1 MLEQQ
6 QTISFSDYS
15 SLYDLIIPKDNLLRQ
30 ITDLVD
36 FSFVYQELQDKYCH
50 DNGRTAESPIRMFKY
65 LLLKVIYD
73 ISDVDVVERTRYDM
87 SFKYFLGLT
96 PEETN
101 LINPSSLTKFRR
113 LRLKNMDLLDLLIK
127 KTVSI
132 AIEAGVLK
140 SRTIIV
146 DATHTHSRSNPISAA
161 KSLEYYCKAV
171 IKVVNSVDDSMEL
184 PELPKEKKYSS
195 IMTAAKTIVAT
206 VEADAATANMPAVKE
221 RLNMLKETISDAETR
236 GVISKDEDARTG
248 HKTAHSSFFGYKTHI
263 AMSDE
268 RIITAATVTSGEK
281 GDGQQL
287 PELIKKTEEAG
298 MEVDSIVADK
308 AYSSKENLKMAKEN
322 NMRLSARLS
331 SVIDGNRTNKLPFEY
346 NKDADLYV
354 CPAGHLAKWKEMN
367 NRKNDKRHR
376 NSSITYYFD
385 VDKCK
390 VCPLREGC
398 YKEGAKTKTYAIT
411 IKSDEQLEQIEY
423 QKTEEFINLQRK
435 RYKIEAK
442 NSELK
447 NVLGY
452 DRALSYG
459 LSCMEMQ
466 GALTIFAAN
475 VKRIIKLMQNA
486 YKNLLHQFLCIF
498 IHSTSII
505 FNAKTESGSINVTRN
520 TDHSPAFSS
529 FKTMKDRILHKWL
542 NKQFTAWPFAVFFL
556 KFNLVVKHIHKPE
569 LLQI

>member
-30 ITDLVD
+30 INDLVD

-65 LLLKVIYD
+65 LLLKVIYN
-73 ISDVDVVERTRYDM
+73 IS
-87 SFKYFLGLT
+87 
-96 PEETN
+96 
-101 LINPSSLTKFRR
+101 
-113 LRLKNMDLLDLLIK
+113 
-127 KTVSI
+127 
-132 AIEAGVLK
+132 
-140 SRTIIV
+140 
-146 DATHTHSRSNPISAA
+146 
-161 KSLEYYCKAV
+161 
-171 IKVVNSVDDSMEL
+171 
-184 PELPKEKKYSS
+184 
-195 IMTAAKTIVAT
+195 
-206 VEADAATANMPAVKE
+206 
-221 RLNMLKETISDAETR
+221 
-236 GVISKDEDARTG
+236 DEDARTG
-248 HKTAHSSFFGYKTHI
+248 HKTAHSSFFGYKTHM

-398 YKEGAKTKTYAIT
+398 YKEGAKTKTYAVT

-486 YKNLLHQFLCIF
+486 
-498 IHSTSII
+498 
-505 FNAKTESGSINVTRN
+505 
-520 TDHSPAFSS
+520 
-529 FKTMKDRILHKWL
+529 
-542 NKQFTAWPFAVFFL
+542 
-556 KFNLVVKHIHKPE
+556 
-569 LLQI
+569 

>member
-30 ITDLVD
+30 INDLVD

-65 LLLKVIYD
+65 LLLKVIYN

-113 LRLKNMDLLDLLIK
+113 LRLKDMDLLDLLIK

-140 SRTIIV
+140 SKTVIV
-146 DATHTHSRSNPISAA
+146 DATHSLSRSNPISAA
-161 KSLEYYCKAV
+161 KSLEYYCKTV
-171 IKVVNSVDDSMEL
+171 IKVVNSVDDSMVL
-184 PELPKEKKYSS
+184 PELPEEKKYSS
-195 IMTAAKTIVAT
+195 IMKAAKAIVAT

-221 RLNMLKETISDAETR
+221 RLNMLKETIEDAETR
-236 GVISKDEDARTG
+236 GVTSKDEDARTG
-248 HKTAHSSFFGYKTHI
+248 HKTANSSFFGYKTHI
-263 AMSDE
+263 SMSDE

-281 GDGQQL
+281 GDGLQL
-287 PELIKKTEEAG
+287 PELIEKTESAG
-298 MEVDSIVADK
+298 MQIENIVADT
-308 AYSSKENLKMAKEN
+308 AYSSKSNLELAKSKN
-322 NMRLSARLS
+322 IKLAAPLNP
-331 SVIDGNRTNKLPFEY
+331 VVNGNDQHKLNFEY

-354 CPAGHLAKWKEMN
+354 CPAGHMALFKTRR
-367 NRKNDKRHR
+367 NRLSDKKHR
-376 NSSITYYFD
+376 NAQFIYYFD

-390 VCPLREGC
+390 VCPLRDGC
-398 YKEGAKTKTYAIT
+398 YKPGAKSKTYHVT
-411 IKSDEQLEQIEY
+411 IKTDEQIEQLEFQESDTF
-423 QKTEEFINLQRK
+423 KELQRK

-447 NVLGY
+447 NTLGY

-475 VKRIIKLMQNA
+475 VKRILKLM
-486 YKNLLHQFLCIF
+486 
-498 IHSTSII
+498 
-505 FNAKTESGSINVTRN
+505 
-520 TDHSPAFSS
+520 
-529 FKTMKDRILHKWL
+529 HK
-542 NKQFTAWPFAVFFL
+542 A
-556 KFNLVVKHIHKPE
+556 
-569 LLQI
+569 

>member
-30 ITDLVD
+30 INDLVD

-65 LLLKVIYD
+65 LLLKVIYN

-113 LRLKNMDLLDLLIK
+113 LRLKDMDLLDLLIK

-140 SRTIIV
+140 SKTVIV
-146 DATHTHSRSNPISAA
+146 DATHSLSRSNPISAA
-161 KSLEYYCKAV
+161 KSLEYYCKTV
-171 IKVVNSVDDSMEL
+171 IKVVNSVDDSMVL
-184 PELPKEKKYSS
+184 PELPEEKKYSS
-195 IMTAAKTIVAT
+195 IMKAAKAIVAT

-221 RLNMLKETISDAETR
+221 RLNMLKETIEDAETR
-236 GVISKDEDARTG
+236 GVTSKDEDARTG
-248 HKTAHSSFFGYKTHI
+248 HKTANSSFFGYKTHI
-263 AMSDE
+263 SMSDE

-281 GDGQQL
+281 GDGLQL
-287 PELIKKTEEAG
+287 PELIEKTESAG
-298 MEVDSIVADK
+298 MQIENIVADT
-308 AYSSKENLKMAKEN
+308 AYSSKSNLELAKSKN
-322 NMRLSARLS
+322 IKLAAPLNP
-331 SVIDGNRTNKLPFEY
+331 VVNGNGQHKLNFEY

-354 CPAGHLAKWKEMN
+354 CPAGHMALFKTRR
-367 NRKNDKRHR
+367 NRLSDKKHR
-376 NSSITYYFD
+376 NAQFIYYFD

-390 VCPLREGC
+390 VCPLRDGC
-398 YKEGAKTKTYAIT
+398 YKPGAKSKTYHVT
-411 IKSDEQLEQIEY
+411 IKTDEQIEQLEFQESDTF
-423 QKTEEFINLQRK
+423 KELQRK

-447 NVLGY
+447 NTLGY

-475 VKRIIKLMQNA
+475 VKRILKLM
-486 YKNLLHQFLCIF
+486 
-498 IHSTSII
+498 
-505 FNAKTESGSINVTRN
+505 
-520 TDHSPAFSS
+520 
-529 FKTMKDRILHKWL
+529 HK
-542 NKQFTAWPFAVFFL
+542 A
-556 KFNLVVKHIHKPE
+556 
-569 LLQI
+569 

>member
-15 SLYDLIIPKDNLLRQ
+15 SLYNLIIPKDNLLRQ
-30 ITDLVD
+30 INDLVD

-65 LLLKVIYD
+65 LLLKVIYN
-73 ISDVDVVERTRYDM
+73 ISDVDVVERARYDM

-113 LRLKNMDLLDLLIK
+113 LRLKDMDLLDLLIK

-132 AIEAGVLK
+132 AIEVGVLK
-140 SRTIIV
+140 SKTVIV

-195 IMTAAKTIVAT
+195 IMNAAKTIVAT

-236 GVISKDEDARTG
+236 GVTSKDEDARTG
-248 HKTAHSSFFGYKTHI
+248 HKTAHSSFFGYKTHM

-287 PELIKKTEEAG
+287 PELIRKTEEAG

-322 NMRLSARLS
+322 NMHLSARLS
-331 SVIDGNRTNKLPFEY
+331 SVIDGNRTNKLPFE
-346 NKDADLYV
+346 
-354 CPAGHLAKWKEMN
+354 PQI
-367 NRKNDKRHR
+367 R
-376 NSSITYYFD
+376 N
-385 VDKCK
+385 
-390 VCPLREGC
+390 L
-398 YKEGAKTKTYAIT
+398 
-411 IKSDEQLEQIEY
+411 
-423 QKTEEFINLQRK
+423 
-435 RYKIEAK
+435 
-442 NSELK
+442 
-447 NVLGY
+447 
-452 DRALSYG
+452 
-459 LSCMEMQ
+459 
-466 GALTIFAAN
+466 
-475 VKRIIKLMQNA
+475 
-486 YKNLLHQFLCIF
+486 
-498 IHSTSII
+498 
-505 FNAKTESGSINVTRN
+505 
-520 TDHSPAFSS
+520 
-529 FKTMKDRILHKWL
+529 
-542 NKQFTAWPFAVFFL
+542 
-556 KFNLVVKHIHKPE
+556 
-569 LLQI
+569 

>member
-6 QTISFSDYS
+6 QAISFSDYS

-30 ITDLVD
+30 INDLMD

-65 LLLKVIYD
+65 LLLKVIYN
-73 ISDVDVVERTRYDM
+73 IS
-87 SFKYFLGLT
+87 
-96 PEETN
+96 
-101 LINPSSLTKFRR
+101 
-113 LRLKNMDLLDLLIK
+113 
-127 KTVSI
+127 
-132 AIEAGVLK
+132 
-140 SRTIIV
+140 
-146 DATHTHSRSNPISAA
+146 
-161 KSLEYYCKAV
+161 
-171 IKVVNSVDDSMEL
+171 
-184 PELPKEKKYSS
+184 
-195 IMTAAKTIVAT
+195 
-206 VEADAATANMPAVKE
+206 
-221 RLNMLKETISDAETR
+221 
-236 GVISKDEDARTG
+236 DEDARTG
-248 HKTAHSSFFGYKTHI
+248 HKTAHSSFFGYKTHM

-287 PELIKKTEEAG
+287 PELIRKTEEAG

-322 NMRLSARLS
+322 NMHLSARLS

-398 YKEGAKTKTYAIT
+398 YKEGAKTKTYAVT

-475 VKRIIKLMQNA
+475 VKRILKLMQNA
-486 YKNLLHQFLCIF
+486 
-498 IHSTSII
+498 
-505 FNAKTESGSINVTRN
+505 
-520 TDHSPAFSS
+520 
-529 FKTMKDRILHKWL
+529 
-542 NKQFTAWPFAVFFL
+542 
-556 KFNLVVKHIHKPE
+556 
-569 LLQI
+569 

>member
-30 ITDLVD
+30 INDLVD

-65 LLLKVIYD
+65 LLLKVIYN

-113 LRLKNMDLLDLLIK
+113 LRLKDMDLLDLLIK

-140 SRTIIV
+140 SKTVIV
-146 DATHTHSRSNPISAA
+146 DATHSLSRSNPICAA
-161 KSLEYYCKAV
+161 KSLEYYCKTV
-171 IKVVNSVDDSMEL
+171 IKVVNSVDDSMVL
-184 PELPKEKKYSS
+184 PELPEEKKYSS
-195 IMTAAKTIVAT
+195 IMKAAKAIVAI

-221 RLNMLKETISDAETR
+221 RLNMLKETIEDAETR
-236 GVISKDEDARTG
+236 GVTSKDEDARTG
-248 HKTAHSSFFGYKTHI
+248 HKTANSSFFGYKTHI
-263 AMSDE
+263 SMSDE

-281 GDGQQL
+281 GDGLQL
-287 PELIKKTEEAG
+287 PELIEKTESAG
-298 MEVDSIVADK
+298 MQIENIVADT
-308 AYSSKENLKMAKEN
+308 AYSSKSNLELAKSKN
-322 NMRLSARLS
+322 IKLAAPLNP
-331 SVIDGNRTNKLPFEY
+331 VVNGNGQHKLNFEY

-354 CPAGHLAKWKEMN
+354 CPAGHMALFKTRR
-367 NRKNDKRHR
+367 NRLSDKKHR
-376 NSSITYYFD
+376 NAQFIYYFD

-390 VCPLREGC
+390 VCPLRDGC
-398 YKEGAKTKTYAIT
+398 YKPGAKSKTYHVT
-411 IKSDEQLEQIEY
+411 IKTDEQIEQLEFQESDTF
-423 QKTEEFINLQRK
+423 KELQRK

-447 NVLGY
+447 NTLGY

-475 VKRIIKLMQNA
+475 VKRILKLM
-486 YKNLLHQFLCIF
+486 
-498 IHSTSII
+498 
-505 FNAKTESGSINVTRN
+505 
-520 TDHSPAFSS
+520 
-529 FKTMKDRILHKWL
+529 HK
-542 NKQFTAWPFAVFFL
+542 A
-556 KFNLVVKHIHKPE
+556 
-569 LLQI
+569 

>member
-30 ITDLVD
+30 INDLVD

-65 LLLKVIYD
+65 LLLKVIYN

-113 LRLKNMDLLDLLIK
+113 LRLKDMDLLDLLIK

-140 SRTIIV
+140 SKTVIV
-146 DATHTHSRSNPISAA
+146 DATHSLSRSNPISAA
-161 KSLEYYCKAV
+161 KSLEYYCKTV
-171 IKVVNSVDDSMEL
+171 IKVVNSVDDSMVL
-184 PELPKEKKYSS
+184 PELPEEKKYSS
-195 IMTAAKTIVAT
+195 IMKAAKAIVAT

-221 RLNMLKETISDAETR
+221 RLNMLKETIEDAETR
-236 GVISKDEDARTG
+236 GVTSKDEDARTG
-248 HKTAHSSFFGYKTHI
+248 HKTANSSFFGYKTHI
-263 AMSDE
+263 SMSDE

-281 GDGQQL
+281 GDGLQL
-287 PELIKKTEEAG
+287 PELIEKTESAG
-298 MEVDSIVADK
+298 MQIENIVADT
-308 AYSSKENLKMAKEN
+308 AYSSKSNLELAKSKN
-322 NMRLSARLS
+322 IKLAAPLNP
-331 SVIDGNRTNKLPFEY
+331 VVNGNGQHKLNFEY

-354 CPAGHLAKWKEMN
+354 CPAGHMALFKTRR
-367 NRKNDKRHR
+367 NRLSDKKHR
-376 NSSITYYFD
+376 NAQFIYYFD

-390 VCPLREGC
+390 VCPLRDGC
-398 YKEGAKTKTYAIT
+398 YKPGAKSKIYHVT
-411 IKSDEQLEQIEY
+411 IKTDEQIEQLEFQESDTF
-423 QKTEEFINLQRK
+423 KELQRK

-447 NVLGY
+447 NTLGY

-475 VKRIIKLMQNA
+475 VKRILKLM
-486 YKNLLHQFLCIF
+486 
-498 IHSTSII
+498 
-505 FNAKTESGSINVTRN
+505 
-520 TDHSPAFSS
+520 
-529 FKTMKDRILHKWL
+529 HK
-542 NKQFTAWPFAVFFL
+542 A
-556 KFNLVVKHIHKPE
+556 
-569 LLQI
+569 

>member
-6 QTISFSDYS
+6 QAISFSDYS

-65 LLLKVIYD
+65 LLLKVIYN
-73 ISDVDVVERTRYDM
+73 IS
-87 SFKYFLGLT
+87 
-96 PEETN
+96 
-101 LINPSSLTKFRR
+101 
-113 LRLKNMDLLDLLIK
+113 
-127 KTVSI
+127 
-132 AIEAGVLK
+132 
-140 SRTIIV
+140 
-146 DATHTHSRSNPISAA
+146 
-161 KSLEYYCKAV
+161 
-171 IKVVNSVDDSMEL
+171 
-184 PELPKEKKYSS
+184 
-195 IMTAAKTIVAT
+195 
-206 VEADAATANMPAVKE
+206 
-221 RLNMLKETISDAETR
+221 
-236 GVISKDEDARTG
+236 DEDARTG
-248 HKTAHSSFFGYKTHI
+248 HKTAHSSFFGYKTHM

-268 RIITAATVTSGEK
+268 RIITAATVTSSEK

-308 AYSSKENLKMAKEN
+308 AYSSKEDLKMAKEN

-486 YKNLLHQFLCIF
+486 
-498 IHSTSII
+498 
-505 FNAKTESGSINVTRN
+505 
-520 TDHSPAFSS
+520 
-529 FKTMKDRILHKWL
+529 
-542 NKQFTAWPFAVFFL
+542 
-556 KFNLVVKHIHKPE
+556 
-569 LLQI
+569 

>member
-1 MLEQQ
+1 MLQQQ
-6 QTISFSDYS
+6 QTILFSDYS
-15 SLYDLIIPKDNLLRQ
+15 SLYDLIIPKDNMLRQ
-30 ITDLVD
+30 INDLVD
-36 FSFVYQELQDKYCH
+36 FSFVHKELQDKYCH

-65 LLLKVIYD
+65 LLLKVIYN
-73 ISDVDVVERTRYDM
+73 ISDVDVVERARYDM

-96 PEETN
+96 PEENN

-113 LRLKNMDLLDLLIK
+113 LRLKDIELLDLLIK

-132 AIEAGVLK
+132 AIEVGVLK
-140 SRTIIV
+140 SKTIIV
-146 DATHTHSRSNPISAA
+146 DATHTLSRSNPISAA
-161 KSLEYYCKAV
+161 KNLEYYCKAV
-171 IKVVNSVDDSMEL
+171 IKVVNSVDDSIEL

-195 IMTAAKTIVAT
+195 IMNAAKTIVAA
-206 VEADAATANMPAVKE
+206 VEADTATANMPAVKE

-248 HKTAHSSFFGYKTHI
+248 HKTANSSFFGYKTHI

-287 PELIKKTEEAG
+287 PKLVKKTEDAG
-298 MEVDSIVADK
+298 MEVDSIVADT
-308 AYSSKENLKMAKEN
+308 AYSSKENLRMAKEN
-322 NMRLSARLS
+322 NMHLSARLS

-354 CPAGHLAKWKEMN
+354 CPAGHLAKRKEKN
-367 NRKNDKRHR
+367 NRKDGKRLR

-398 YKEGAKTKTYAIT
+398 YKEGAKTKTYMVT

-423 QKTEEFINLQRK
+423 QKTEEFMSLQRK

-475 VKRIIKLMQNA
+475 VKRIIKLKQNA
-486 YKNLLHQFLCIF
+486 
-498 IHSTSII
+498 
-505 FNAKTESGSINVTRN
+505 
-520 TDHSPAFSS
+520 
-529 FKTMKDRILHKWL
+529 
-542 NKQFTAWPFAVFFL
+542 
-556 KFNLVVKHIHKPE
+556 
-569 LLQI
+569 

>member
-30 ITDLVD
+30 INDLVD

-65 LLLKVIYD
+65 LLLKVIYN

-101 LINPSSLTKFRR
+101 LINPSTLTKFRR
-113 LRLKNMDLLDLLIK
+113 LRLKDMDLLDLLIK

-140 SRTIIV
+140 SKTVIV
-146 DATHTHSRSNPISAA
+146 DATHSLSRSNPISAA
-161 KSLEYYCKAV
+161 KSLEYYCKTV
-171 IKVVNSVDDSMEL
+171 IKVVNSVDDSMVL
-184 PELPKEKKYSS
+184 PELPEEKKYSS
-195 IMTAAKTIVAT
+195 IMKAAKAIVAT

-221 RLNMLKETISDAETR
+221 RLNMLKETIEDAETR
-236 GVISKDEDARTG
+236 GVTSKDEDARTG
-248 HKTAHSSFFGYKTHI
+248 HKTANSSFFGYKTHI
-263 AMSDE
+263 SMSDE

-281 GDGQQL
+281 GDGLQL
-287 PELIKKTEEAG
+287 PELIEKTESAG
-298 MEVDSIVADK
+298 MQIENIVADT
-308 AYSSKENLKMAKEN
+308 AYSSKSNLELAKSKN
-322 NMRLSARLS
+322 IKLAAPLNP
-331 SVIDGNRTNKLPFEY
+331 VVNGNGQHKLNFEY

-354 CPAGHLAKWKEMN
+354 CPAGHMALFKTRR
-367 NRKNDKRHR
+367 NRLSDKKHR
-376 NSSITYYFD
+376 NAQFIYYFD

-390 VCPLREGC
+390 VCPLRDGC
-398 YKEGAKTKTYAIT
+398 YKPGAKSKTYHVT
-411 IKSDEQLEQIEY
+411 IKTDEQIEQLEFQESDTF
-423 QKTEEFINLQRK
+423 KELQRK

-447 NVLGY
+447 NTLGY

-475 VKRIIKLMQNA
+475 VKRILKLM
-486 YKNLLHQFLCIF
+486 
-498 IHSTSII
+498 
-505 FNAKTESGSINVTRN
+505 
-520 TDHSPAFSS
+520 
-529 FKTMKDRILHKWL
+529 HK
-542 NKQFTAWPFAVFFL
+542 A
-556 KFNLVVKHIHKPE
+556 
-569 LLQI
+569 

>member
-1 MLEQQ
+1 M
-6 QTISFSDYS
+6 
-15 SLYDLIIPKDNLLRQ
+15 
-30 ITDLVD
+30 
-36 FSFVYQELQDKYCH
+36 
-50 DNGRTAESPIRMFKY
+50 
-65 LLLKVIYD
+65 
-73 ISDVDVVERTRYDM
+73 
-87 SFKYFLGLT
+87 
-96 PEETN
+96 
-101 LINPSSLTKFRR
+101 
-113 LRLKNMDLLDLLIK
+113 
-127 KTVSI
+127 
-132 AIEAGVLK
+132 
-140 SRTIIV
+140 
-146 DATHTHSRSNPISAA
+146 HSRSNPISAA

-184 PELPKEKKYSS
+184 PELPIEKKYSS
-195 IMTAAKTIVAT
+195 IMKAAKAIVVT

-248 HKTAHSSFFGYKTHI
+248 HKTAHSSFFGYKTHM

-268 RIITAATVTSGEK
+268 RIITASIVTSGEK

-331 SVIDGNRTNKLPFEY
+331 AVIDCNRTNKLPFEY

-390 VCPLREGC
+390 VCPLRKGC
-398 YKEGAKTKTYAIT
+398 YKEGAKTKTYAVT

-475 VKRIIKLMQNA
+475 AKRIIKLMQNA
-486 YKNLLHQFLCIF
+486 
-498 IHSTSII
+498 
-505 FNAKTESGSINVTRN
+505 
-520 TDHSPAFSS
+520 
-529 FKTMKDRILHKWL
+529 
-542 NKQFTAWPFAVFFL
+542 
-556 KFNLVVKHIHKPE
+556 
-569 LLQI
+569 

>member
-30 ITDLVD
+30 INDLVD

-65 LLLKVIYD
+65 LLLKVIYN
-73 ISDVDVVERTRYDM
+73 ISDVDVVERARYDM

-113 LRLKNMDLLDLLIK
+113 LRLKDMELLDLLIK

-132 AIEAGVLK
+132 AIEVGVLK
-140 SRTIIV
+140 SKTVIV
-146 DATHTHSRSNPISAA
+146 DATHTYSRSNPISAA
-161 KSLEYYCKAV
+161 KSLEYYCKTV
-171 IKVVNSVDDSMEL
+171 IKVVNSVDDSMVL
-184 PELPKEKKYSS
+184 PELPEEKKYSS
-195 IMTAAKTIVAT
+195 IMKAAKAIVAT

-221 RLNMLKETISDAETR
+221 LLNMLKETIEDAEIRSIT
-236 GVISKDEDARTG
+236 SKDEDARIG
-248 HKTAHSSFFGYKTHI
+248 HKTANSSFFGYKTHM

-287 PELIKKTEEAG
+287 PALIEKTESAG
-298 MEVDSIVADK
+298 MQIENIVADT
-308 AYSSKENLKMAKEN
+308 AYSSKSNLELAKSKN
-322 NMRLSARLS
+322 IKLAAPLNP
-331 SVIDGNRTNKLPFEY
+331 VVNGNGQHKLNFEY

-354 CPAGHLAKWKEMN
+354 CPAGHMALFKTRR
-367 NRKNDKRHR
+367 NRLSDKKHR
-376 NSSITYYFD
+376 NAQFIYYFD

-390 VCPLREGC
+390 VCPLRDGC
-398 YKEGAKTKTYAIT
+398 YKPGAKSKTYHVT
-411 IKSDEQLEQIEY
+411 IKTDEQIEQLEFQESDTF
-423 QKTEEFINLQRK
+423 KELQRK

-447 NVLGY
+447 NTLGY

-475 VKRIIKLMQNA
+475 VKRILKLM
-486 YKNLLHQFLCIF
+486 
-498 IHSTSII
+498 
-505 FNAKTESGSINVTRN
+505 
-520 TDHSPAFSS
+520 
-529 FKTMKDRILHKWL
+529 HK
-542 NKQFTAWPFAVFFL
+542 A
-556 KFNLVVKHIHKPE
+556 
-569 LLQI
+569 

>member
-6 QTISFSDYS
+6 QAISFSDYS

-30 ITDLVD
+30 INDLMD

-65 LLLKVIYD
+65 LLLKVIYN
-73 ISDVDVVERTRYDM
+73 IS
-87 SFKYFLGLT
+87 
-96 PEETN
+96 
-101 LINPSSLTKFRR
+101 
-113 LRLKNMDLLDLLIK
+113 
-127 KTVSI
+127 
-132 AIEAGVLK
+132 
-140 SRTIIV
+140 
-146 DATHTHSRSNPISAA
+146 
-161 KSLEYYCKAV
+161 
-171 IKVVNSVDDSMEL
+171 
-184 PELPKEKKYSS
+184 
-195 IMTAAKTIVAT
+195 
-206 VEADAATANMPAVKE
+206 
-221 RLNMLKETISDAETR
+221 
-236 GVISKDEDARTG
+236 DEDARTG
-248 HKTAHSSFFGYKTHI
+248 HKTAHSSFFGYKTHM

-298 MEVDSIVADK
+298 MEIDSIVADK

-398 YKEGAKTKTYAIT
+398 YKEGAKTKTYAVT

-475 VKRIIKLMQNA
+475 VKRILKLMQNA
-486 YKNLLHQFLCIF
+486 
-498 IHSTSII
+498 
-505 FNAKTESGSINVTRN
+505 
-520 TDHSPAFSS
+520 
-529 FKTMKDRILHKWL
+529 
-542 NKQFTAWPFAVFFL
+542 
-556 KFNLVVKHIHKPE
+556 
-569 LLQI
+569 

>member
-1 MLEQQ
+1 
-6 QTISFSDYS
+6 
-15 SLYDLIIPKDNLLRQ
+15 
-30 ITDLVD
+30 
-36 FSFVYQELQDKYCH
+36 
-50 DNGRTAESPIRMFKY
+50 
-65 LLLKVIYD
+65 
-73 ISDVDVVERTRYDM
+73 
-87 SFKYFLGLT
+87 
-96 PEETN
+96 
-101 LINPSSLTKFRR
+101 
-113 LRLKNMDLLDLLIK
+113 
-127 KTVSI
+127 
-132 AIEAGVLK
+132 
-140 SRTIIV
+140 
-146 DATHTHSRSNPISAA
+146 
-161 KSLEYYCKAV
+161 
-171 IKVVNSVDDSMEL
+171 ME
-184 PELPKEKKYSS
+184 
-195 IMTAAKTIVAT
+195 I
-206 VEADAATANMPAVKE
+206 
-221 RLNMLKETISDAETR
+221 
-236 GVISKDEDARTG
+236 
-248 HKTAHSSFFGYKTHI
+248 
-263 AMSDE
+263 
-268 RIITAATVTSGEK
+268 
-281 GDGQQL
+281 
-287 PELIKKTEEAG
+287 
-298 MEVDSIVADK
+298 DSIVADK

-486 YKNLLHQFLCIF
+486 
-498 IHSTSII
+498 
-505 FNAKTESGSINVTRN
+505 
-520 TDHSPAFSS
+520 
-529 FKTMKDRILHKWL
+529 
-542 NKQFTAWPFAVFFL
+542 
-556 KFNLVVKHIHKPE
+556 
-569 LLQI
+569 

>member
-1 MLEQQ
+1 MLQQQ
-6 QTISFSDYS
+6 QTILFSDYS

-30 ITDLVD
+30 INDLVD
-36 FSFVYQELQDKYCH
+36 FSFVHKELQDKYCH

-65 LLLKVIYD
+65 LLLKVIYN
-73 ISDVDVVERTRYDM
+73 ISDVDVVERARYDM

-96 PEETN
+96 PEENN

-113 LRLKNMDLLDLLIK
+113 LRLKDIELLDLLIK

-132 AIEAGVLK
+132 AIEVGVLK
-140 SRTIIV
+140 SKTIIV
-146 DATHTHSRSNPISAA
+146 DATHTLSRSNPISAA
-161 KSLEYYCKAV
+161 KNLEYYCKAV
-171 IKVVNSVDDSMEL
+171 IKVVNSVDDSIEL

-195 IMTAAKTIVAT
+195 IMNAAKTIVAA
-206 VEADAATANMPAVKE
+206 VEADTATANMPAVKE

-248 HKTAHSSFFGYKTHI
+248 HKTANSSFFGYKTHI

-287 PELIKKTEEAG
+287 PKLVKKTEDAG
-298 MEVDSIVADK
+298 MEVDSIVADT
-308 AYSSKENLKMAKEN
+308 AYSSKENLRMAKEN
-322 NMRLSARLS
+322 NMHLSARLS

-354 CPAGHLAKWKEMN
+354 CPAGHLAKRKEKN
-367 NRKNDKRHR
+367 NRKDGKRLR

-398 YKEGAKTKTYAIT
+398 YKKGAKTKTYMVT

-423 QKTEEFINLQRK
+423 QKTEEFMSLQRK

-475 VKRIIKLMQNA
+475 VKRIIKLKQNA
-486 YKNLLHQFLCIF
+486 
-498 IHSTSII
+498 
-505 FNAKTESGSINVTRN
+505 
-520 TDHSPAFSS
+520 
-529 FKTMKDRILHKWL
+529 
-542 NKQFTAWPFAVFFL
+542 
-556 KFNLVVKHIHKPE
+556 
-569 LLQI
+569 

>member
-30 ITDLVD
+30 INDLVD

-65 LLLKVIYD
+65 LLLKVIYN
-73 ISDVDVVERTRYDM
+73 ISDVDVVERARYDM

-113 LRLKNMDLLDLLIK
+113 LRLKDMELLDLLIK

-132 AIEAGVLK
+132 AIEVGVLK
-140 SRTIIV
+140 SKTVIV
-146 DATHTHSRSNPISAA
+146 DATHTYSRSNPISAA
-161 KSLEYYCKAV
+161 KSLEYYCKTV
-171 IKVVNSVDDSMEL
+171 IKVVNSVDDSMVL
-184 PELPKEKKYSS
+184 PELPEEKKYSS
-195 IMTAAKTIVAT
+195 IMKAAKAIVAT

-221 RLNMLKETISDAETR
+221 RLNMLKETIEDAEIRSIT
-236 GVISKDEDARTG
+236 SKDEDARIG
-248 HKTAHSSFFGYKTHI
+248 HKTANSSFFGYKTHI

-287 PELIKKTEEAG
+287 PALIEK
-298 MEVDSIVADK
+298 
-308 AYSSKENLKMAKEN
+308 
-322 NMRLSARLS
+322 R
-331 SVIDGNRTNKLPFEY
+331 NRQNTLNFEY
-346 NKDADLYV
+346 NKDADMYV
-354 CPAGHLAKWKEMN
+354 CPAGHMAVRKSREFRTNDKAH
-367 NRKNDKRHR
+367 KNDRFR
-376 NSSITYYFD
+376 YFFD
-385 VDKCK
+385 IDKCK
-390 VCPLREGC
+390 VCPLRNGC
-398 YKEGAKTKTYAIT
+398 YRPGAKSKCFNVT
-411 IKSDEQLEQIEY
+411 IKTEAQKELLEY
-423 QKTEEFINLQRK
+423 QKTPEFAQLQRK

-447 NVLGY
+447 NTLGY

-475 VKRIIKLMQNA
+475 VKRILKLM
-486 YKNLLHQFLCIF
+486 
-498 IHSTSII
+498 
-505 FNAKTESGSINVTRN
+505 
-520 TDHSPAFSS
+520 
-529 FKTMKDRILHKWL
+529 HK
-542 NKQFTAWPFAVFFL
+542 A
-556 KFNLVVKHIHKPE
+556 
-569 LLQI
+569 

>member
-30 ITDLVD
+30 INDLVD

-65 LLLKVIYD
+65 LLLKVIYN

-113 LRLKNMDLLDLLIK
+113 LRLKDMDLLDLLIK

-140 SRTIIV
+140 SKTVIV
-146 DATHTHSRSNPISAA
+146 DATHSLSRSNPISAA
-161 KSLEYYCKAV
+161 KSLEYYCKTV
-171 IKVVNSVDDSMEL
+171 IKVVNSVDDSMVL
-184 PELPKEKKYSS
+184 PELPEEKKYSS
-195 IMTAAKTIVAT
+195 IMKAAKAIVAT

-221 RLNMLKETISDAETR
+221 RLNMLKETIEDAETR
-236 GVISKDEDARTG
+236 GVTSKDEDARTG
-248 HKTAHSSFFGYKTHI
+248 HKTANSSFFGYKTHI
-263 AMSDE
+263 SMSDE

-281 GDGQQL
+281 GDGLQL
-287 PELIKKTEEAG
+287 PELIEKTESAG
-298 MEVDSIVADK
+298 MQIENIVADT
-308 AYSSKENLKMAKEN
+308 AYSSKSNLELAKSKN
-322 NMRLSARLS
+322 IKLAAPLNP
-331 SVIDGNRTNKLPFEY
+331 VVNGNGQHKLNFEY

-354 CPAGHLAKWKEMN
+354 CPAGHMALFKTRR
-367 NRKNDKRHR
+367 NRLSDKKHR
-376 NSSITYYFD
+376 NAQFIYYFD

-390 VCPLREGC
+390 VCPLRDGC
-398 YKEGAKTKTYAIT
+398 YKPGAKSKTYHVT
-411 IKSDEQLEQIEY
+411 IKTDEQIEQLEFQESDTF
-423 QKTEEFINLQRK
+423 KELQRK

-447 NVLGY
+447 NTLGY

-475 VKRIIKLMQNA
+475 VKKILKLM
-486 YKNLLHQFLCIF
+486 
-498 IHSTSII
+498 
-505 FNAKTESGSINVTRN
+505 
-520 TDHSPAFSS
+520 
-529 FKTMKDRILHKWL
+529 HK
-542 NKQFTAWPFAVFFL
+542 A
-556 KFNLVVKHIHKPE
+556 
-569 LLQI
+569 

>member
-65 LLLKVIYD
+65 LLLKVIYN

-113 LRLKNMDLLDLLIK
+113 LRLKDMDLLDLLIK

-140 SRTIIV
+140 SKTVIV
-146 DATHTHSRSNPISAA
+146 DATHSLSRSNPISAA
-161 KSLEYYCKAV
+161 KSLEYYCKTV
-171 IKVVNSVDDSMEL
+171 IKVVNSVDDSMVL
-184 PELPKEKKYSS
+184 PELPEEKKYSS
-195 IMTAAKTIVAT
+195 IMKAAKAIVAT

-221 RLNMLKETISDAETR
+221 RLNMLKETIEDAETR
-236 GVISKDEDARTG
+236 GVTSKDEDARTG
-248 HKTAHSSFFGYKTHI
+248 HKTANSSFFGYKTHI
-263 AMSDE
+263 SMSDE

-281 GDGQQL
+281 GDGLQL
-287 PELIKKTEEAG
+287 PELIEKTESAG
-298 MEVDSIVADK
+298 MQIENIVADT
-308 AYSSKENLKMAKEN
+308 AYSSKSNLELAKSKN
-322 NMRLSARLS
+322 IKLAAPLNP
-331 SVIDGNRTNKLPFEY
+331 VVNGNGQHKLNFEY

-354 CPAGHLAKWKEMN
+354 CPAGHMALFKTRR
-367 NRKNDKRHR
+367 NRLSDKKHR
-376 NSSITYYFD
+376 NAQFIYYFD

-390 VCPLREGC
+390 VCPLRDGC
-398 YKEGAKTKTYAIT
+398 YKPGAKSKTYHVT
-411 IKSDEQLEQIEY
+411 IKTDEQIEQLEFQESDTF
-423 QKTEEFINLQRK
+423 KELQRK

-447 NVLGY
+447 NTLGY

-475 VKRIIKLMQNA
+475 VKRFLKLM
-486 YKNLLHQFLCIF
+486 
-498 IHSTSII
+498 
-505 FNAKTESGSINVTRN
+505 
-520 TDHSPAFSS
+520 
-529 FKTMKDRILHKWL
+529 HK
-542 NKQFTAWPFAVFFL
+542 A
-556 KFNLVVKHIHKPE
+556 
-569 LLQI
+569 

>member
-30 ITDLVD
+30 INDLVD

-65 LLLKVIYD
+65 LLLKVIYN
-73 ISDVDVVERTRYDM
+73 ISDVDVVERARYDM

-113 LRLKNMDLLDLLIK
+113 LRLKDMELLDLLIK

-132 AIEAGVLK
+132 AIEVGVLK
-140 SRTIIV
+140 SKTVIV
-146 DATHTHSRSNPISAA
+146 DATHTYSRSNPISAA
-161 KSLEYYCKAV
+161 KSLEYYCKTV
-171 IKVVNSVDDSMEL
+171 IKVVNSVDDSMVL
-184 PELPKEKKYSS
+184 PELPEEKKYSS
-195 IMTAAKTIVAT
+195 IMKAAKAIVAT

-221 RLNMLKETISDAETR
+221 RLNMLKETIEDAEIRSIT
-236 GVISKDEDARTG
+236 SKDEDARIG
-248 HKTAHSSFFGYKTHI
+248 HKTANSSFFGYKTHI

-287 PELIKKTEEAG
+287 PALIEK
-298 MEVDSIVADK
+298 
-308 AYSSKENLKMAKEN
+308 
-322 NMRLSARLS
+322 R
-331 SVIDGNRTNKLPFEY
+331 NRQNTLNFEY
-346 NKDADLYV
+346 NKDADMYV
-354 CPAGHLAKWKEMN
+354 CPAGHMAVRKSREFRTNDKAH
-367 NRKNDKRHR
+367 KNDRFR
-376 NSSITYYFD
+376 YFFD
-385 VDKCK
+385 IDKCK
-390 VCPLREGC
+390 VCPLRNGC
-398 YKEGAKTKTYAIT
+398 YRPGAKSKCFNVT
-411 IKSDEQLEQIEY
+411 IKTEAQKELLEY
-423 QKTEEFINLQRK
+423 QKTPEFAQLQRK

-447 NVLGY
+447 NTLGY

-466 GALTIFAAN
+466 GALTIFAAK
-475 VKRIIKLMQNA
+475 VKRILKLM
-486 YKNLLHQFLCIF
+486 
-498 IHSTSII
+498 
-505 FNAKTESGSINVTRN
+505 
-520 TDHSPAFSS
+520 
-529 FKTMKDRILHKWL
+529 HK
-542 NKQFTAWPFAVFFL
+542 A
-556 KFNLVVKHIHKPE
+556 
-569 LLQI
+569 

>member
-30 ITDLVD
+30 INDLVD

-50 DNGRTAESPIRMFKY
+50 DNGRTAENPIRMFKY
-65 LLLKVIYD
+65 LLLKVIYN

-113 LRLKNMDLLDLLIK
+113 LRLKDMDLLDLLIK

-140 SRTIIV
+140 SKTVIV
-146 DATHTHSRSNPISAA
+146 DATHSLSRSNPISAA
-161 KSLEYYCKAV
+161 KSLEYYCKTV
-171 IKVVNSVDDSMEL
+171 IKVVNSVDDSMVL
-184 PELPKEKKYSS
+184 PELPEEKKYSS
-195 IMTAAKTIVAT
+195 IMKAAKAIVAT

-221 RLNMLKETISDAETR
+221 RLNMLKETIEDAETR
-236 GVISKDEDARTG
+236 GVTSKDEDARTG
-248 HKTAHSSFFGYKTHI
+248 HKTANSSFFGYKTHI
-263 AMSDE
+263 SMSDE

-281 GDGQQL
+281 GDGLQL
-287 PELIKKTEEAG
+287 PELIEKTESAG
-298 MEVDSIVADK
+298 MQIENIVADT
-308 AYSSKENLKMAKEN
+308 AYSSKSNLELAKSKN
-322 NMRLSARLS
+322 IKLAAPLNP
-331 SVIDGNRTNKLPFEY
+331 VVNGNGQHKLNFEY

-354 CPAGHLAKWKEMN
+354 CPAGHMALFKTRR
-367 NRKNDKRHR
+367 NRLSDKKHR
-376 NSSITYYFD
+376 NAQFIYYFD

-390 VCPLREGC
+390 VCPLRDGC
-398 YKEGAKTKTYAIT
+398 YKPGAKSKTYHVT
-411 IKSDEQLEQIEY
+411 IKTDEQIEQLEFQESDTF
-423 QKTEEFINLQRK
+423 KELQRK

-447 NVLGY
+447 NTLGY

-475 VKRIIKLMQNA
+475 VKRILKLM
-486 YKNLLHQFLCIF
+486 
-498 IHSTSII
+498 
-505 FNAKTESGSINVTRN
+505 
-520 TDHSPAFSS
+520 
-529 FKTMKDRILHKWL
+529 HK
-542 NKQFTAWPFAVFFL
+542 A
-556 KFNLVVKHIHKPE
+556 
-569 LLQI
+569 

>member
-6 QTISFSDYS
+6 QAISFSDYS

-30 ITDLVD
+30 INDLMD

-65 LLLKVIYD
+65 LLLKVIYN
-73 ISDVDVVERTRYDM
+73 IS
-87 SFKYFLGLT
+87 
-96 PEETN
+96 
-101 LINPSSLTKFRR
+101 
-113 LRLKNMDLLDLLIK
+113 
-127 KTVSI
+127 
-132 AIEAGVLK
+132 
-140 SRTIIV
+140 
-146 DATHTHSRSNPISAA
+146 
-161 KSLEYYCKAV
+161 
-171 IKVVNSVDDSMEL
+171 
-184 PELPKEKKYSS
+184 
-195 IMTAAKTIVAT
+195 
-206 VEADAATANMPAVKE
+206 
-221 RLNMLKETISDAETR
+221 
-236 GVISKDEDARTG
+236 DEDARTG

-298 MEVDSIVADK
+298 MEIDSIVADK

-486 YKNLLHQFLCIF
+486 
-498 IHSTSII
+498 
-505 FNAKTESGSINVTRN
+505 
-520 TDHSPAFSS
+520 
-529 FKTMKDRILHKWL
+529 
-542 NKQFTAWPFAVFFL
+542 
-556 KFNLVVKHIHKPE
+556 
-569 LLQI
+569 

>member
-30 ITDLVD
+30 INDLVD

-65 LLLKVIYD
+65 LLLKVIYN
-73 ISDVDVVERTRYDM
+73 ISDVDVVERARYDM

-113 LRLKNMDLLDLLIK
+113 LRLKDMELLDLLIK

-132 AIEAGVLK
+132 AIEVGVLK
-140 SRTIIV
+140 SKTVIV
-146 DATHTHSRSNPISAA
+146 DATHTYSRSNPISAA
-161 KSLEYYCKAV
+161 KSLEYYCKTV
-171 IKVVNSVDDSMEL
+171 IKVVNSVDDSMVL
-184 PELPKEKKYSS
+184 PELSEEKKYSS
-195 IMTAAKTIVAT
+195 IMKAAKAIVAT

-221 RLNMLKETISDAETR
+221 RLNMLKETIEDAEIRSIT
-236 GVISKDEDARTG
+236 SKDEDARIG
-248 HKTAHSSFFGYKTHI
+248 HKTANSSFFGYKTHM

-287 PELIKKTEEAG
+287 PALIEKTESAG
-298 MEVDSIVADK
+298 MQIENIVADT
-308 AYSSKENLKMAKEN
+308 AYSSKSNLELAKSKN
-322 NMRLSARLS
+322 IKLAAPLNP
-331 SVIDGNRTNKLPFEY
+331 VVNGNGQHKLNFEY

-354 CPAGHLAKWKEMN
+354 CPAGHMALFKTRR
-367 NRKNDKRHR
+367 NRLSDKKHR
-376 NSSITYYFD
+376 NAQFIYYFD

-390 VCPLREGC
+390 VCPLRDGC
-398 YKEGAKTKTYAIT
+398 YKPGAKSKTYHVT
-411 IKSDEQLEQIEY
+411 IKTDEQIEQLEFQESDTF
-423 QKTEEFINLQRK
+423 KELQRK

-447 NVLGY
+447 NTLGY

-475 VKRIIKLMQNA
+475 VKRILKLM
-486 YKNLLHQFLCIF
+486 
-498 IHSTSII
+498 
-505 FNAKTESGSINVTRN
+505 
-520 TDHSPAFSS
+520 
-529 FKTMKDRILHKWL
+529 HK
-542 NKQFTAWPFAVFFL
+542 A
-556 KFNLVVKHIHKPE
+556 
-569 LLQI
+569 

>member
-30 ITDLVD
+30 INDLMD

-65 LLLKVIYD
+65 LLLKVIYN
-73 ISDVDVVERTRYDM
+73 IS
-87 SFKYFLGLT
+87 
-96 PEETN
+96 
-101 LINPSSLTKFRR
+101 
-113 LRLKNMDLLDLLIK
+113 
-127 KTVSI
+127 
-132 AIEAGVLK
+132 
-140 SRTIIV
+140 
-146 DATHTHSRSNPISAA
+146 
-161 KSLEYYCKAV
+161 
-171 IKVVNSVDDSMEL
+171 
-184 PELPKEKKYSS
+184 
-195 IMTAAKTIVAT
+195 
-206 VEADAATANMPAVKE
+206 
-221 RLNMLKETISDAETR
+221 
-236 GVISKDEDARTG
+236 DEDARTG
-248 HKTAHSSFFGYKTHI
+248 HKTAHSSFFGYKTHM

-268 RIITAATVTSGEK
+268 RIITAATVTSSEK

-331 SVIDGNRTNKLPFEY
+331 SVIDGKRTNKLPFEY

-398 YKEGAKTKTYAIT
+398 YKEGAKTKTYAVT

-486 YKNLLHQFLCIF
+486 
-498 IHSTSII
+498 
-505 FNAKTESGSINVTRN
+505 
-520 TDHSPAFSS
+520 
-529 FKTMKDRILHKWL
+529 
-542 NKQFTAWPFAVFFL
+542 
-556 KFNLVVKHIHKPE
+556 
-569 LLQI
+569 

>member
-1 MLEQQ
+1 MLELQ
-6 QTISFSDYS
+6 QTILFSDYS
-15 SLYDLIIPKDNLLRQ
+15 SLYDLIIPKDNLLRR

-36 FSFVYQELQDKYCH
+36 FSFVYQELKDKYCH

-65 LLLKVIYD
+65 LLLKVIYN

-113 LRLKNMDLLDLLIK
+113 LRLKDMDLLDLLIK

-140 SRTIIV
+140 SKTVIV
-146 DATHTHSRSNPISAA
+146 DATHSLSRSNPISAA
-161 KSLEYYCKAV
+161 KSLEYYCKTV
-171 IKVVNSVDDSMEL
+171 IKVVNSVDDSMVL
-184 PELPKEKKYSS
+184 PELPEEKKYSS
-195 IMTAAKTIVAT
+195 IMKAAKAIVAT

-221 RLNMLKETISDAETR
+221 RLNMLKETIEDAETR
-236 GVISKDEDARTG
+236 GVTSKDEDARTG
-248 HKTAHSSFFGYKTHI
+248 HKTANSSFFGYKTHI
-263 AMSDE
+263 SMSDE

-281 GDGQQL
+281 GDGLQL
-287 PELIKKTEEAG
+287 PELIEKTESAG
-298 MEVDSIVADK
+298 MQIENIVADT
-308 AYSSKENLKMAKEN
+308 AYSSKSNLELAKSKN
-322 NMRLSARLS
+322 IKLAAPLNP
-331 SVIDGNRTNKLPFEY
+331 VVNGNGQHKLNFEY

-354 CPAGHLAKWKEMN
+354 CPAGHMALFKTRR
-367 NRKNDKRHR
+367 NRLSDKKHR
-376 NSSITYYFD
+376 NAQFIYYFD

-390 VCPLREGC
+390 VCPLRDGC
-398 YKEGAKTKTYAIT
+398 YKPGAKSKTYHVT
-411 IKSDEQLEQIEY
+411 IKTDEQIEQLEFQESDTF
-423 QKTEEFINLQRK
+423 KELQRK

-447 NVLGY
+447 NTLGY

-475 VKRIIKLMQNA
+475 VKRILKLM
-486 YKNLLHQFLCIF
+486 
-498 IHSTSII
+498 
-505 FNAKTESGSINVTRN
+505 
-520 TDHSPAFSS
+520 
-529 FKTMKDRILHKWL
+529 HK
-542 NKQFTAWPFAVFFL
+542 A
-556 KFNLVVKHIHKPE
+556 
-569 LLQI
+569 

>member
-15 SLYDLIIPKDNLLRQ
+15 SLYDLIIPKGNLLRQ
-30 ITDLVD
+30 INDLMD

-65 LLLKVIYD
+65 LLLKVIYN
-73 ISDVDVVERTRYDM
+73 IS
-87 SFKYFLGLT
+87 
-96 PEETN
+96 
-101 LINPSSLTKFRR
+101 
-113 LRLKNMDLLDLLIK
+113 
-127 KTVSI
+127 
-132 AIEAGVLK
+132 
-140 SRTIIV
+140 
-146 DATHTHSRSNPISAA
+146 
-161 KSLEYYCKAV
+161 
-171 IKVVNSVDDSMEL
+171 
-184 PELPKEKKYSS
+184 
-195 IMTAAKTIVAT
+195 
-206 VEADAATANMPAVKE
+206 
-221 RLNMLKETISDAETR
+221 
-236 GVISKDEDARTG
+236 DEDARTG

-398 YKEGAKTKTYAIT
+398 YKEGAKTKTYAVT

-486 YKNLLHQFLCIF
+486 
-498 IHSTSII
+498 
-505 FNAKTESGSINVTRN
+505 
-520 TDHSPAFSS
+520 
-529 FKTMKDRILHKWL
+529 
-542 NKQFTAWPFAVFFL
+542 
-556 KFNLVVKHIHKPE
+556 
-569 LLQI
+569 

>member
-6 QTISFSDYS
+6 QAISFSDYS

-30 ITDLVD
+30 INDLVD

-65 LLLKVIYD
+65 LLLKVIYN
-73 ISDVDVVERTRYDM
+73 ISDVDVVERARYDM

-113 LRLKNMDLLDLLIK
+113 LRLKDMELLDLLIK

-132 AIEAGVLK
+132 AIEVGVLK
-140 SRTIIV
+140 SKTVIV
-146 DATHTHSRSNPISAA
+146 DATHTYSRSNPISAA
-161 KSLEYYCKAV
+161 KSLEYYCKTV
-171 IKVVNSVDDSMEL
+171 IKVVNSVDDNMVL
-184 PELPKEKKYSS
+184 PELPEEKKYSS
-195 IMTAAKTIVAT
+195 IMKAAKVIVAT

-221 RLNMLKETISDAETR
+221 RLNMLKETIDDAETR
-236 GVISKDEDARTG
+236 GVTSKDEDARTG
-248 HKTAHSSFFGYKTHI
+248 HKTANSSFFGYKTHI

-281 GDGQQL
+281 GDGPQL
-287 PELIKKTEEAG
+287 PELIEKTESAG
-298 MEVDSIVADK
+298 MQIENIVADT
-308 AYSSKENLKMAKEN
+308 AYSAKSNLELAKSKNIKLAAPLN
-322 NMRLSARLS
+322 PVVN
-331 SVIDGNRTNKLPFEY
+331 GNGQHKLNFEY

-354 CPAGHLAKWKEMN
+354 CPAGHMALYKERR
-367 NRKNDKRHR
+367 NRINDNRHR
-376 NSSITYYFD
+376 NAKFIYFFD

-390 VCPLREGC
+390 VCPLRDGC
-398 YKEGAKTKTYAIT
+398 YKPGAKSRTYHVT
-411 IKSDEQLEQIEY
+411 IKTDEQIEQLEFQESDAF
-423 QKTEEFINLQRK
+423 KELQRK

-447 NVLGY
+447 NTLGY

-475 VKRIIKLMQNA
+475 VKRILKLM
-486 YKNLLHQFLCIF
+486 
-498 IHSTSII
+498 
-505 FNAKTESGSINVTRN
+505 
-520 TDHSPAFSS
+520 
-529 FKTMKDRILHKWL
+529 HK
-542 NKQFTAWPFAVFFL
+542 A
-556 KFNLVVKHIHKPE
+556 
-569 LLQI
+569 